1 TCTFTYPG
9 MRVSFTWSAEPQCE
23 GFDVESFYLLEGEAF
38 YFEPYAL
45 DSGPLD
51 KMFTWFRKN
60 NNNKTENITS
70 DENEDVHHHGGAL
83 FFLNPLIKD
92 SGQCYD
98 YYANFDVSPTVIRRN
113 LYPEIKNSDVN
124 KRIPCPD
131 PIQHTCAV
139 LNGSFTWNK
148 VPHNHK
154 DHLWIYNMA
163 KADEGIYTCIC
174 TWTHNGKEY
183 KSSGSRSL
191 EMEGEAAFSAF
202 YLLLLKIH
210 GSLKSCIALANILID
225 SCIYIYIYIYIYI
238 QYIYIYIQVNLRPSS
253 TTISTAILTIDKV
266 SAQDFKATFE
276 CRGQGMYKLES
287 VSLNLKR
294 RVPLFVGGVCVLI
307 FCVFAAM
314 LVKCFAIE
322 LVLFFRP
329 CFPFSCYGRLFD
341 AYVVYQMQSPDKVTE
356 DTLGHFVA
364 KILPSVLEDKCGYR
378 LFIHG
383 RDDVPGEDRLELVE
397 DRMKQSRRLMV
408 ILTPGSGSE
417 SESSDQHSVSPQ
429 NPEIGGFD
437 WQVGLH
443 HVLLQREMSVILIQ
457 LGDQGPQGYT
467 HLPAGLQH
475 LILKN
480 APIRWP
486 EGSRGAGTRN
496 SRFWKRVRYLM
507 PATPAKRCPQSAVI

>member
-1 TCTFTYPG
+1 MMKRSISLYSSTTLFKPLP
-9 MRVSFTWSAEPQCE
+9 MRSGSAEPQCE

-92 SGQCYD
+92 SGFYTARTKQPSCVLRSVEFVQLSD
-98 YYANFDVSPTVIRRN
+98 LFDSFFISLFKLLHVSRP
-113 LYPEIKNSDVN
+113 LLQDSKLLQD
-124 KRIPCPD
+124 
-131 PIQHTCAV
+131 
-139 LNGSFTWNK
+139 
-148 VPHNHK
+148 NHK

-287 VSLNLKR
+287 TLASRGIL
-294 RVPLFVGGVCVLI
+294 
-307 FCVFAAM
+307 
-314 LVKCFAIE
+314 CFAIE

-329 CFPFSCYGRLFD
+329 CFPFSCCDKDGRLFD